1 MVDVLLVLLTVLVV
15 WVALVVGLGW
25 VALRRARRSNRV
37 TPAVPSPAPLWWR
50 WSPSGPATLHRRLQ
64 AAAFAVDPARP
75 DTGLVPSVG
84 TDELRAD
91 VVTAAL
97 HTDAT
102 LAALRRAP
110 ARVRRIERTHAAQRV
125 AAIEQVCA
133 RLHERP
139 APLPPVRALVAR
151 NAPPPDGD
159 LVALLERVQHLEAG
173 RAEVR
178 RWSAEVP
185 VRS

>member
-1 MVDVLLVLLTVLVV
+1 MADALLVVVAVLVV
-15 WVALVVGLGW
+15 WVVLALAVGGF
-25 VALRRARRSNRV
+25 ALHRARRGNRV
-37 TPAVPSPAPLWWR
+37 TPTVPSPAPVWWR
-50 WSPSGPATLHRRLQ
+50 WSPSGPAALHRRLQ
-64 AAAFAVDPARP
+64 AAAFAVDPVRP
-75 DTGLVPSVG
+75 DTGLVPAVG

-91 VVTAAL
+91 VVAAAV

-110 ARVRRIERTHAAQRV
+110 ARVRRAERTRVAQRV
-125 AAIEQVCA
+125 ATIEQVCA

-151 NAPPPDGD
+151 NPPPPDGD
-159 LVALLERVQHLEAG
+159 LLALVERVRHLEAG

-178 RWSAEVP
+178 LWSGESHAV
-185 VRS
+185 S